1 MIGSRRFGHYFFP
14 PRQASLVAQP
24 TSSQLSGRVRRVR
37 RASATFVDFYV
48 NSVISVQI
56 QNTSAIRHL
65 SSTQTRPRRPLARGI
80 RRAIAHHGR
89 RGSTHCN
96 SFRDQHRDKKP
107 QVFSFPFPFLR
118 TPYFARGI
126 TNHRHGTAFRDTSTA
141 SFKSTLS
148 GPTHACTLQQKV
160 EFYSNSRRKCEL
172 QTPHSFFFSFPFPL
186 LNNKSR
192 TALPPVGP
200 EAGPTKTIPRLWSQ
214 IIVEK
219 KR

>member
-1 MIGSRRFGHYFFP
+1 MAACDFRRFLSIF
-14 PRQASLVAQP
+14 
-24 TSSQLSGRVRRVR
+24 SQNSIHHLACLSD
-37 RASATFVDFYV
+37 T
-48 NSVISVQI
+48 
-56 QNTSAIRHL
+56 HL
-65 SSTQTRPRRPLARGI
+65 SSTQTRPRHPLARGI

-89 RGSTHCN
+89 RGSKHCN
-96 SFRDQHRDKKP
+96 SFRDQP
-107 QVFSFPFPFLR
+107 QRQKTHKWFPFLSSSF
-118 TPYFARGI
+118 PNSILCAW
-126 TNHRHGTAFRDTSTA
+126 HQEPPHGTAFRDTSTA
-141 SFKSTLS
+141 SLKSTLS